1 MMNGLK
7 ACNSLWNNK
16 MSITVT
22 GTLKMNTMACS
33 SYRAQMLTDSF
44 SLQHTLSVFQLKGV

>member
-16 MSITVT
+16 MSIIVIRTI
-22 GTLKMNTMACS
+22 KMNPMACG
-33 SYRAQMLTDSF
+33 SYRAQMLTTVSPF
-44 SLQHTLSVFQLKGV
+44 SIH

>member
-1 MMNGLK
+1 MNGLK

-16 MSITVT
+16 MSISAISTI
-22 GTLKMNTMACS
+22 KMNTMECV

-44 SLQHTLSVFQLKGV
+44 SFQHTLSVFQFKGI